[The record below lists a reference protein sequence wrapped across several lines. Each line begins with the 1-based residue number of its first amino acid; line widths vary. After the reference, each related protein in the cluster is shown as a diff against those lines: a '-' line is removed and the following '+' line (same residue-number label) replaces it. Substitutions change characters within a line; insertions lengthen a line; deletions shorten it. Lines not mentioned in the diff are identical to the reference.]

1 MKQTKCYDRL
11 IINSRVFDCE
21 GNESIFLFHKNQ
33 LEEVAFNNE
42 AYSYAQ
48 CFRLNDDGDMEIAED
63 IITEDDFDELYYEA
77 DENDNKE
84 SIEFFETFYDDEP
97 KGFVK
102 ACWDNHDHYFRLSSQ
117 HGIGTSYYFFDTD
130 DEVISGVCY
139 EADYCIEHDYPNTCQ
154 QSFFKFIADDGRE
167 FYIKRTSPFF
177 SDMQDDCFE
186 IITKEEFKEF
196 EK

>member
-1 MKQTKCYDRL
+1 MKKYNRYNRL
-11 IINSRVFDCE
+11 IINSGITDGE
-21 GNESIFLFHKNQ
+21 GAERIFLLNKDS
-33 LEEVAFNNE
+33 LTEVAFNNE

-63 IITEDDFDELYYEA
+63 ILTEDDFDELYYEA
-77 DENDNKE
+77 DENDDNE
-84 SIEFFETFYDDEP
+84 IIEYFETFYDDEP

-102 ACWDNHDHYFRLSSQ
+102 ACWNNHDHYFRLSSQ

-139 EADYCIEHDYPNTCQ
+139 EADYCIEQDYPNTCH
-154 QSFFKFIADDGRE
+154 QSFFKFVAEDGRE
-167 FYIKRTSPFF
+167 FYIKKTSTFF
-177 SDMQDDCFE
+177 ADMQDDSFE
-186 IITKEEFKEF
+186 LITKEEFEEY

>member
-1 MKQTKCYDRL
+1 MKQTKYYNRL
-11 IINSRVFDCE
+11 IINTEVFDSE
-21 GNESIFLFHKNQ
+21 GNERIFLFHKNQ
-33 LEEVAFNNE
+33 LEEVAFNDE
-42 AYSYAQ
+42 SYSYAQ

-63 IITEDDFDELYYEA
+63 VLYEDDFDELYYEA

-84 SIEFFETFYDDEP
+84 SIKFFETFYDDEP

-102 ACWDNHDHYFRLSSQ
+102 ACWDNHEHYLRLSSQ
-117 HGIGTSYYFFDTD
+117 HGLGTSYYFFDTY

-139 EADYCIEHDYPNTCQ
+139 EADYCIEQDYPNTEH
-154 QSFFKFIADDGRE
+154 QSFFKFVAEDGRE

-177 SDMQDDCFE
+177 ADMQDDSFE
-186 IITKEEFKEF
+186 IITKEEFEEY